1 MKFDPEPFVRRIR
14 KDNAVEKEKIRER
27 QEEAILEAERLAK
40 TIMAADPEVRRVFL
54 FGSLAEGMP
63 RNPHFDID
71 LAMDGGD
78 IHKAMDLSEDSP
90 FAVDIVELAG
100 LPEHIR
106 KRVLEKGRELPRQRD
121 VY

>member
-1 MKFDPEPFVRRIR
+1 VKFDPEPFVRRIR

-78 IHKAMDLSEDSP
+78 LYQAMGITEDSA
-90 FAVDIVELAG
+90 FKVDIVELDS

-106 KRVLEKGRELPRQRD
+106 KRVLEKGREILRE
-121 VY
+121 